1 MPTANCDDCGKDIS
15 VHAAQCPHCGSPSEH
30 ALKSWRKMEEESEQ
44 TEEAKAE
51 VLFSDSRV
59 TVTTNSFVTDGK
71 TYSMRNIIS
80 VNLVTDRF
88 LRNALYILGIFLAL
102 YGVGALLGAILGLY
116 SPYVKWLALC
126 LVPAIP
132 LLVVCWSYPIH
143 VLRFNTSGGQDY
155 EFVVKSNDRQRQEK
169 ILAAIKKAISRH

>member
-1 MPTANCDDCGKDIS
+1 MPTVNCDDCGKDVS
-15 VHAAQCPHCGSPSEH
+15 VHAAQCPHCGSPAEH
-30 ALKSWRKMEEESEQ
+30 ALKSWRKKEKESEQ

-71 TYSMRNIIS
+71 TYAMRNIIS

-102 YGVGALLGAILGLY
+102 YGVGSLLLGQQLGG
-116 SPYVKWLALC
+116 LC
-126 LVPAIP
+126 FVPAIP

-169 ILAAIKKAISRH
+169 ILAAIEKAISRH